1 MCPRSENSDLIST
14 SERMGFL
21 VLSDSIR
28 GMRYNFK
35 SNKGNHV
42 RHGQR
47 IVKEP
52 NNGGFFLEKKTKN
65 HDPLRMDLNR
75 SNDIDPF

>member
-14 SERMGFL
+14 SERMGFF

-42 RHGQR
+42 RHGQQTA
-47 IVKEP
+47 KE
-52 NNGGFFLEKKTKN
+52 KN
-65 HDPLRMDLNR
+65 PIMVGSFSKRRLK
-75 SNDIDPF
+75 S